1 MANVTEAYEHAA
13 WRYLH
18 AVRDDVVYGYGS
30 PFTSTHFGRA
40 ASNLML
46 TVALKLKHGD
56 RIPDELRPE
65 NHSPLGATR
74 FEKSVKTHGPA
85 HAAHHHLC
93 KNITAS
99 LFPIRSTP
107 RYHGA
112 RRRARKPQWL
122 GM

>member
-18 AVRDDVVYGYGS
+18 AVRDDVVYGYGSPSVRKSISELGYPRPNLLPHRS

-65 NHSPLGATR
+65 NHSPLGSKFGR
-74 FEKSVKTHGPA
+74 G
-85 HAAHHHLC
+85 
-93 KNITAS
+93 
-99 LFPIRSTP
+99 
-107 RYHGA
+107 
-112 RRRARKPQWL
+112 
-122 GM
+122 